1 MKGLKLLLSA
11 LLLAGCTSIQAE
23 NAATDTEMTVYR
35 SPTCSCCGKWIEHV
49 KSNHFAVKDIVS
61 SDMDAIKE
69 KYGIPDKLA
78 SCHTAIV
85 DGYVIEGHVPAADI
99 QKLLTSKPNVVGLS
113 APGMPMGSPGM
124 EMGGSQDYDVVSF
137 DKDGKVQVFS
147 AHKASQ

>member
-1 MKGLKLLLSA
+1 MKVLKLLLSA